1 MNIENIRSKVA
12 NKLLPLFDHT
22 DKSVYLNVYDRD
34 RLIRDMGTGVRT
46 REDLISKIHE
56 QIGEGLKID
65 KNAFDEGR
73 ILKLTAP
80 IDRENEKENINQVRQ
95 KIQNI
100 EELIE
105 LNHAS
110 GKRIREPEAPEDT
123 IQYKFIYLYNK

>member
-65 KNAFDEGR
+65 RNAFDEGR

-110 GKRIREPEAPEDT
+110 GKRIREPEGPEDT
-123 IQYKFIYLYNK
+123 IQYKFIYLYDK

>member
-12 NKLLPLFDHT
+12 DELLPLFDHT

-34 RLIRDMGTGVRT
+34 RLVRDIGSGVRT
-46 REDLISKIHE
+46 KEDLISEIQK

-80 IDRENEKENINQVRQ
+80 IDRENEKKNINQLRQ
-95 KIQNI
+95 KMQNI

-105 LNHAS
+105 LSDAS
-110 GKRIREPEAPEDT
+110 AEKIREPESLEDT
-123 IQYKFIYLYNK
+123 VQYKFIYLYNK